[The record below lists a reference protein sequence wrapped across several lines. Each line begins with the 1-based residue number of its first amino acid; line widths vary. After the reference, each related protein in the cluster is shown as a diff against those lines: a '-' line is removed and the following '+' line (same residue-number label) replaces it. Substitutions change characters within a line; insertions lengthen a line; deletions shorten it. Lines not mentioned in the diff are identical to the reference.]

1 MYTKSM
7 YKDKVMLCR
16 LYDVC
21 LPYTRITPRVGAELR
36 LGLVLMESSS
46 PTHEGKKP
54 KWNMLYTIYVILY

>member
-7 YKDKVMLCR
+7 YMTKVMICR

-36 LGLVLMESSS
+36 LGLVLMESSPS
-46 PTHEGKKP
+46 THGTENGKII
-54 KWNMLYTIYVILY
+54 YYVII

>member
-7 YKDKVMLCR
+7 YNDKVMWCR

-36 LGLVLMESSS
+36 LGLVLMESSP
-46 PTHEGKKP
+46 PTHETK
-54 KWNMLYTIYVILY
+54 I